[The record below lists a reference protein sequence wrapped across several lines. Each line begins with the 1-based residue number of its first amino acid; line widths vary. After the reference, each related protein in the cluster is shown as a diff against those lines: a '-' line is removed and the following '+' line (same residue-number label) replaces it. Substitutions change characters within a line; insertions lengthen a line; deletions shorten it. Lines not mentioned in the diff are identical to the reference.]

1 VKATDIKL
9 FYRFDQET
17 GSGADPVSGVASV
30 SFSFEGLFALIVD
43 ATIEYSADEVRPR
56 QQIGGVI
63 TRARE
68 PVDDLRPMNTSPLL
82 LPPGEPRHRI
92 TTTAIGATPP
102 PGTVTNVLLQV
113 VLLVEGVEIGRSSR
127 FRVSEAPNVV

>member
-1 VKATDIKL
+1 MKATDIKL

-43 ATIEYSADEVRPR
+43 ATIKYTADEVRPSQR
-56 QQIGGVI
+56 IGGVI
-63 TRARE
+63 ALAGG
-68 PVDDLRPMNTSPLL
+68 PVGDLRPPNTSPLL
-82 LPPGEPRHRI
+82 LPPGKRRHRI
-92 TTTAIGATPP
+92 TTTEIGATPP
-102 PGTVTNVLLQV
+102 PGTVTNVPLEV
-113 VLLVEGVEIGRSSR
+113 VLLVEGVEVGRSAP